1 MKKSQVVATLA
12 AASVMGVVAPLATT
26 ANALTV
32 NYDQNGAASG
42 EAECWELNKVK
53 ENIAKDS
60 QYQWFVSRDAIV
72 AKYGNIANPGKEYT
86 DITSGAQYLNAF
98 NTLPA
103 TALTGQEAVNFNAA
117 INGLKDS
124 VYAVHTNGTPVTTDD
139 INVNSIKFVKDAG
152 ALIENNSYRVAF
164 GNLIKA
170 LDSGDGVIAAIN
182 SFRASGM
189 PQAMAMTGALKAD
202 GSAFSATDLNNPN
215 EFANIYTAA
224 NLDLVYGTNTV
235 SFFRGLNNA
244 LDTLKPELAA
254 AEAGKAAFE
263 SLLNV
268 SGVLSATPAGTSAY
282 DTYVAQDKDTN
293 PTVVYNLKTLAIT
306 PANFTTEMQAWD
318 GLYTDLTTNAA
329 NFTCTDNSVKTDI
342 FDDIWDLASQY
353 KAGEGRTSENTEV
366 VARGLI
372 GGTIVTP
379 LDPVEDDKK
388 PGSDDKKPGTD
399 DKKPSTEQPGNSAA
413 GVAINQNGGK
423 GGSNKNGAPN
433 TGVMISEGTNA
444 ASTSTLSALI
454 ATIAL
459 AGAGLTIFR
468 RSKKNA

>member
-103 TALTGQEAVNFNAA
+103 TALTGQEAVNFNAT

-124 VYAVHTNGTPVTTDD
+124 VYAVHTNGTPATTDD

-182 SFRASGM
+182 SFRASGI

-244 LDTLKPELAA
+244 LDTLKPELAV

-342 FDDIWDLASQY
+342 FDDIWDLAGQY

-413 GVAINQNGGK
+413 GVAINQNG
-423 GGSNKNGAPN
+423 APN